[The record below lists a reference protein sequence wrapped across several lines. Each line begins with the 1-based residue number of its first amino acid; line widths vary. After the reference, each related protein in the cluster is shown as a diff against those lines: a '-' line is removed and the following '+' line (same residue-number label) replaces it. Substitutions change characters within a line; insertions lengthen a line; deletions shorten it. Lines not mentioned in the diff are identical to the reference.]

1 VTAWLALLGAIM
13 GAFSAIMGINAM
25 SSATDLLASS
35 INAPSHRISSATS
48 LYLVAQI
55 ASAPTALLWLKYG
68 SPIKVSMIA
77 SLFFAGA
84 SVLCAMATNLDSFLL
99 SRVAQGLS
107 SGVLIAL
114 PPIIIRCYFKENE
127 HKKGLAA
134 YAFCGVMA
142 PITGP
147 VLVGGLSGE
156 TIHYV
161 FYVCAGLSLIAA
173 FLMQNTPKLLIKQPV
188 QVTNLGNLF
197 AMATF
202 TIGLATFVYTLESG
216 ADLFWF
222 ESMYIRWGIIMSLI
236 LIVLAICHQ
245 ITTASPLIPFR
256 IALNRDLATI
266 LITSFGMGIAIYGFM
281 YLIPYYLIKAHSS
294 SPKEI
299 MYIVLYSAIPQAILL
314 PIFIKVKDNLPSV
327 YLIAAGGICMT
338 MGMYFLSGV
347 NVLFEGDQFALPQLL
362 RALGIPICV
371 LSLSLLLI
379 QKSPANDIAGAVVL
393 QGLCRSLGGA
403 LSIATMT
410 AFVQTRHSAYM
421 QSQFHN
427 PTDDSV
433 NEVAWQYAFSDMFS
447 LLTGF
452 FAFMT
457 CLLVFQAVRGF
468 IRSTFPPLSLNT

>member
-1 VTAWLALLGAIM
+1 MTAWIALVGAII
-13 GAFSAIMGINAM
+13 GSFSAIMGVNAM
-25 SSATDLLASS
+25 SSATDLLAAS

-84 SVLCAMATNLDSFLL
+84 SILCATATNLDSFLL

-114 PPIIIRCYFKENE
+114 PPIIIRCYFQECE
-127 HKKGLAA
+127 HKKGLAT

-161 FYVCAGLSLIAA
+161 FYVCAGLSLLAA
-173 FLMQNTPKLLIKQPV
+173 LLMRNNPKALILQPA
-188 QVTNLGNLF
+188 QVTSPGNLF

-202 TIGLATFVYTLESG
+202 TIGLAGFVYTLESG

-222 ESMYIRWGIIMSLI
+222 ESAYIRWGLIASLT
-236 LIVLAICHQ
+236 LIVLAISHQ
-245 ITTASPLIPFR
+245 LTNVNPLIPFR
-256 IALNRDLATI
+256 IALNKDLTAI

-281 YLIPYYLIKAHSS
+281 YLIPYYLIKAHAS

-327 YLIAAGGICMT
+327 YLIAVGGVCMT

-403 LSIATMT
+403 LSIAVMT
-410 AFVQTRHSAYM
+410 AFVQTRQSAYI
-421 QSQFHN
+421 QGQLHN
-427 PTDDSV
+427 PTTDRI
-433 NEVAWQYAFSDMFS
+433 NEIAWQYAFSDMFS

-452 FAFMT
+452 FAAMT
-457 CLLVFQAVRGF
+457 CLLAFQAIMFF
-468 IRSTFPPLSLNT
+468 IRRTFPPISLNT